1 MQLSRFEIRLS
12 GTGGQG
18 VLTLGRILGHGLAL
32 EHGYYVTQTQSYGPE
47 ARGGA
52 SRADLVVNSEPINYP
67 KPEQLDFLVALS
79 QEACNR
85 YFQRL
90 KPTGRLFVDTSLVLQ
105 TPSNQFWG
113 IPCTDIAREKIGLV
127 QATNIVALGALTHLL
142 PFVRRAAMKRSLEAN
157 LPGKILEVNLK
168 AFSAGYNQARKD
180 IPEGPEQ
187 WTFS

>member
-18 VLTLGRILGHGLAL
+18 VITLGRILGHGLAL

-90 KPTGRLFVDTSLVLQ
+90 KSNGRLFVDTSLVQ
-105 TPSNQFWG
+105 QAPSNQFWG
-113 IPCTDIAREKIGLV
+113 IPCTSIAKDTIGLV

-157 LPGKILEVNLK
+157 LPGKILELNLK
-168 AFSAGYNQARKD
+168 AFAAGYNQARKD